1 MKRFYKVFFL
11 LFIIVY
17 FGLVIKSITID
28 LFTIRASELKLSQL
42 KAQLSKLTEER
53 VSLKDKLYRL
63 KYDPNYIE
71 ILVREE
77 LGWTKPG
84 EIPCIPTK
92 NQ

>member
-1 MKRFYKVFFL
+1 MKRFYRIFFFS
-11 LFIIVY
+11 FIVIY
-17 FGLVIKSITID
+17 FGVVVKSIIIDIYTIH
-28 LFTIRASELKLSQL
+28 TSELKISQL
-42 KAQLSKLTEER
+42 KSQLNRLAEEK
-53 VSLKDKLYRL
+53 VSLKEKLYRL

-84 EIPCIPTK
+84 EIPCIPAK